1 MIHRL
6 VGHLRTGLDTL
17 ASLGFVVV
25 CVVFVRAMTGRP
37 RQAPPARAQAAGAPR
52 PEPPLPAQPL
62 SLGGAALLGNKAA
75 KVALVVYS
83 DFQCPYCG
91 RFEHDVF
98 PALNAKYVQPGKILV
113 AFRQF
118 PLPIHPYAEKA
129 AEAAEC
135 ASKQGKF
142 WPMHDQLF
150 EHQDQLNTDN
160 LETYAKSTGLNVQ
173 AFDACLAGHMTD
185 LVARDLQSGRD
196 LSVNGTPTL
205 FVGRIQADGSV
216 KIVKRLVGARPLTDF
231 QAALDP
237 LLTSTKSNGV

>member
-135 ASKQGKF
+135 ASQQGKF

-150 EHQDQLNTDN
+150 QHQEQLDQPSLDA
-160 LETYAKSTGLNVQ
+160 YAKTSGLDARSFNSCLGGST
-173 AFDACLAGHMTD
+173 AD
-185 LVARDLQSGRD
+185 LVARDVQSGHD
-196 LSVNGTPTL
+196 LSVSGTPTF
-205 FVGRIQADGSV
+205 FVGRVQSDGTV
-216 KIVKRLVGARPLTDF
+216 KVVKRLVGARPLADF
-231 QAALDP
+231 QTALDSLVVNP
-237 LLTSTKSNGV
+237 NGI